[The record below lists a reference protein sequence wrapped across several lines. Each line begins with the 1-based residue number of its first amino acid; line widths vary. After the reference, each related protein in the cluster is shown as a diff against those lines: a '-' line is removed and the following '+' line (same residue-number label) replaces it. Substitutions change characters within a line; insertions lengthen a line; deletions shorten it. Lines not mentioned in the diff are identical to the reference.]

1 MEMYCGANTIII
13 MYIEMEF
20 IVRMCNTV
28 GLYLIFLYLELISWV
43 TIVGQPYGVIWKK
56 FLSINHIIACES
68 D

>member
-28 GLYLIFLYLELISWV
+28 GLYLIFYI
-43 TIVGQPYGVIWKK
+43 
-56 FLSINHIIACES
+56 
-68 D
+68 